1 MGKRNGIIRLTSSLF
16 LPVLVLLIVC
26 YLYYCIIVIFKEGG
40 WQEVDSESARDKVS
54 HFFRHIRSKAVPKR
68 KQEKRRPPS
77 PSHQEPGDEDH
88 KYQRAP
94 EGYIGRPE
102 AAS

>member
-1 MGKRNGIIRLTSSLF
+1 MVSYVSFLF
-16 LPVLVLLIVC
+16 HFCLLLFANI
-26 YLYYCIIVIFKEGG
+26 IIVIFKEGE
-40 WQEVDSESARDKVS
+40 WQEVDNESARDKVS

-88 KYQRAP
+88 KYQKAP

-102 AAS
+102 ATS

>member
-1 MGKRNGIIRLTSSLF
+1 MVSYVSFLF
-16 LPVLVLLIVC
+16 HFCLCLCLLLFATV
-26 YLYYCIIVIFKEGG
+26 IIVIFKEGE
-40 WQEVDSESARDKVS
+40 WQEVDNESARDKVS

-68 KQEKRRPPS
+68 KHEKRRPPS

-88 KYQRAP
+88 KYQKAP

-102 AAS
+102 ATS